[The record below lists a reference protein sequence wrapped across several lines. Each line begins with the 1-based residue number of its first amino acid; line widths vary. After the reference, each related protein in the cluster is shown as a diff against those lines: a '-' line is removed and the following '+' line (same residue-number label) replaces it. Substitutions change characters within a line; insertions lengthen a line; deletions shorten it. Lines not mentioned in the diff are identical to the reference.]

1 MTRVILDKNGVQITN
16 NDIIDLHQTVNG
28 QDLFVVLDVD
38 SLDIRYY
45 HDLDRKYE
53 YGREELF
60 RVCPFS
66 GEVEF
71 EVVSKLADF
80 KLK

>member
-1 MTRVILDKNGVQITN
+1 MTKIILDKNEVQITD

-28 QDLFVVLDVD
+28 QSLFVVLDVD
-38 SLDIRYY
+38 NLDIRYY

-53 YGREELF
+53 YDREGLF

-71 EVVSKLADF
+71 EVVGKLADF